1 ICSPTIK
8 SAAHLFILTSMATIS
23 SHIAVMTFPFSS
35 HPSALLNLVRRLA
48 ASAPT
53 VRFSF
58 LSTAKS
64 NQAIFSGQQYD
75 NIKPYDVSDGLPEGY
90 VFTGNVHETVEAF
103 MKATPGNFK
112 EGMREAEA
120 EAGVKVGCLLTDAF
134 LAFGGEMADAMGVP
148 WIAFW
153 IGGPCSLSIH
163 IHTDPIRSTVGDT
176 GKDVICMKTN
186 YRFILLNFYI
196 MVILVI
202 ATGMAQNAEQ
212 TLKFIPGMSKIQIRD
227 LPEGIIDRLEMPIAH
242 ALHIMGLKLP
252 GATAVVLNSYEEIDL
267 TIINDLKTKLKKVLS
282 VGPSTLTSSSPSKL
296 NESGC
301 LPWLDKHKAESVAYI
316 SFGSILVPPPSEL
329 AALAEAIEA
338 SGVPYLWSLPDHSRH
353 HLPQGFVE
361 RTSTRG
367 MIVSWAPQLQ
377 VLAHTSVG
385 IHITHSGWNSVLES
399 ISYAVPMICRPF
411 FADNMLN
418 CRMVEDVWEIGVRV
432 EDGILTKGG
441 TMKALELLLFSDKGK
456 KLKENIRLLQESAL
470 KAVGSNGS
478 SVKNFETLEDIIG
491 SCC

>member
-1 ICSPTIK
+1 MLHTVSYF
-8 SAAHLFILTSMATIS
+8 ANMATIS

-64 NQAIFSGQQYD
+64 NQAIFSGQQYE

-90 VFTGNVHETVEAF
+90 VFAGNVHEPVEAF
-103 MKATPGNFK
+103 MKAIPGNFK
-112 EGMREAEA
+112 AGMQEAEA

-134 LAFGGEMADAMGVP
+134 LAFGGEMAEAMGVP

-153 IGGPCSLSIH
+153 IGTAH
-163 IHTDPIRSTVGDT
+163 
-176 GKDVICMKTN
+176 K
-186 YRFILLNFYI
+186 
-196 MVILVI
+196 
-202 ATGMAQNAEQ
+202 AEQ

-227 LPEGIIDRLEMPIAH
+227 LPEGIVDHLEMPIAL
-242 ALHIMGLKLP
+242 ALRVMGLKLP
-252 GATAVVLNSYEEIDL
+252 EATAVVLNSYEEIDL

-282 VGPSTLTSSSPSKL
+282 VGPSTLTLSWPSKPD
-296 NESGC
+296 ESGC
-301 LPWLDKHKAESVAYI
+301 LPWLDKHKAASVAYI
-316 SFGSILVPPPSEL
+316 SFGTILVPPPSEL

-338 SGVPYLWSLPDHSRH
+338 SRVPYLWSLPDHSRP

-418 CRMVEDVWEIGVRV
+418 CRMVEDVWNIGVRV
-432 EDGILTKGG
+432 EDGILTKSG
-441 TMKALELLLFSDKGK
+441 TMKAIQLLLSDDKRK
-456 KLKENIRLLQESAL
+456 ELKENIRLLQESAV
-470 KAVGSNGS
+470 KAVESNGS
-478 SVKNFETLEDIIG
+478 SDKNFETLEDIIG
-491 SCC
+491 LCR

>member
-1 ICSPTIK
+1 
-8 SAAHLFILTSMATIS
+8 MATIS

-64 NQAIFSGQQYD
+64 NQAIFSGKQYD
-75 NIKPYDVSDGLPEGY
+75 NIKPYDVSDGLPEG
-90 VFTGNVHETVEAF
+90 G
-103 MKATPGNFK
+103 GSRG
-112 EGMREAEA
+112 EGRLL
-120 EAGVKVGCLLTDAF
+120 VDRYILSIWWRNGC
-134 LAFGGEMADAMGVP
+134 DAMGVP
-148 WIAFW
+148 WIALW

-176 GKDVICMKTN
+176 G
-186 YRFILLNFYI
+186 
-196 MVILVI
+196 
-202 ATGMAQNAEQ
+202 MAQNAEQ
-212 TLKFIPGMSKIQIRD
+212 TLKFIPGMSKIQISD
-227 LPEGIIDRLEMPIAH
+227 LPEGIVDHLEMPIAH

-267 TIINDLKTKLKKVLS
+267 TIITDLKTKLKKVLS
-282 VGPSTLTSSSPSKL
+282 VGPSTLTSSSPSKPD
-296 NESGC
+296 ESGC
-301 LPWLDKHKAESVAYI
+301 LPWLDKHKAASVAYI
-316 SFGSILVPPPSEL
+316 SFGTILVPPPSEL

-338 SGVPYLWSLPDHSRH
+338 SGVPYLWSLPDHLRH

-432 EDGILTKGG
+432 EDGILTKSG
-441 TMKALELLLFSDKGK
+441 TMKAIELLLFNDKGK
-456 KLKENIRLLQESAL
+456 K
-470 KAVGSNGS
+470 
-478 SVKNFETLEDIIG
+478 
-491 SCC
+491 

>member
-1 ICSPTIK
+1 
-8 SAAHLFILTSMATIS
+8 MATIF

-75 NIKPYDVSDGLPEGY
+75 NIKPYDISDGLPEGY

-103 MKATPGNFK
+103 MKDTPGNFK

-120 EAGVKVGCLLTDAF
+120 EAGVKVSCFLTDAF

-176 GKDVICMKTN
+176 G
-186 YRFILLNFYI
+186 
-196 MVILVI
+196 
-202 ATGMAQNAEQ
+202 MAQNAEQ

-227 LPEGIIDRLEMPIAH
+227 LPEGIIDHLEMPIAH

-267 TIINDLKTKLKKVLS
+267 TIITDLKTKLKKVLS
-282 VGPSTLTSSSPSKL
+282 VGPSTLTSSSPSKPD
-296 NESGC
+296 ESGC
-301 LPWLDKHKAESVAYI
+301 LPWLDKHKAASVAYI
-316 SFGSILVPPPSEL
+316 SFGTILVPPPSEL

-432 EDGILTKGG
+432 EDGILTKSG
-441 TMKALELLLFSDKGK
+441 TMKAIEHLLSNDKGK
-456 KLKENIRLLQESAL
+456 KLKENIRLLQESAV
-470 KAVGSNGS
+470 KAVGSNDPGRQ
-478 SVKNFETLEDIIG
+478 F
-491 SCC
+491 